1 MGFCEF
7 KLKLRPASL
16 VQQMQEEYNLDWD
29 GEGHMDFLSII
40 AYMNRE
46 QFGEGGQVAENG
58 EV

>member
-7 KLKLRPASL
+7 KLKPASL

-29 GEGHMDFLSII
+29 GEGHMGFLSII